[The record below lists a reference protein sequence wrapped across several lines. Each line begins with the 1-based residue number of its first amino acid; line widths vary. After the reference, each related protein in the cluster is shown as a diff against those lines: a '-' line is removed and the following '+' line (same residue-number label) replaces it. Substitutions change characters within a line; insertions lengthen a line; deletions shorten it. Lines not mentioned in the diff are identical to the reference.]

1 MKRDSFRVLFFLKK
15 TRLLKNGEASVCMRI
30 TVNGTRV
37 ENNIRKSIDP
47 ALWSQAKETA
57 RGKSRRACDLNTYI
71 EEARIKLY
79 QIFCELEQQNRPI
92 TAHLLQELF
101 FGQEKPEE
109 VRTLLG
115 TMQEHNDQC
124 RALVGTD
131 YALITVRRYESCRR
145 YLAELIRQRYGKE
158 DLPLAEVN
166 GELVRAFAF
175 YLKTEKGCQQ
185 NTVIRYMKCL
195 KKITNLA
202 RANDWMAKDPFLGI
216 RFHEKEVVREFLTM
230 DELQT
235 IYRKEFPLERLT
247 LVRDVFIFA
256 AFTGMAFIDVQQL
269 APEHIVRDNN
279 GNLWIRKPRQKTK
292 NMCNIPLLD
301 IPQEILRKYA
311 DHPTCRKKGVLLPV
325 PCNQKMNS
333 YLKEIA
339 DICMIRKNLTTH
351 CARHSYATS
360 VCLANGVSLENVAKM
375 LGHSNIKMTQHYAR
389 VLDSSILRDMMQVER
404 AISKLG

>member
-79 QIFCELEQQNRPI
+79 QIFCELEQQNRPV

-131 YALITVRRYESCRR
+131 YALITVRPYLSCRR

-158 DLPLAEVN
+158 DLPLTEVN

-202 RANDWMAKDPFLGI
+202 CANDWMAKDPFLGI

-235 IYRKEFPLERLT
+235 IYHKEFPLERLT

-256 AFTGMAFIDVQQL
+256 AFTGLAFIDVQQL

-404 AISKLG
+404 AIAKLG

>member
-47 ALWSQAKETA
+47 ALWSQAKEMA

-79 QIFCELEQQNRPI
+79 QIFCELEQQNRPV

-124 RALVGTD
+124 RALIGTD

-158 DLPLAEVN
+158 DLPLSEVN

-235 IYRKEFPLERLT
+235 IYHKEFPLERLT

-256 AFTGMAFIDVQQL
+256 AFTGLAFIDVQQL

-311 DHPTCRKKGVLLPV
+311 DHPTCRKRGVLLPV

>member
-15 TRLLKNGEASVCMRI
+15 TKLLKNGEASVCMRI

-79 QIFCELEQQNRPI
+79 QIFCELEQQNRPV

-101 FGQEKPEE
+101 FGQEKPEK

-145 YLAELIRQRYGKE
+145 YLTELIRQRYGKE

-256 AFTGMAFIDVQQL
+256 AFTGLAFIDVQQL

-389 VLDSSILRDMMQVER
+389 VLDSSILRDMNQVQ
-404 AISKLG
+404 AALSSSM